1 LPRASPPTS
10 PPREGTIRNRHGLT
24 GVRDEGGTLLL
35 ETAQEAI
42 SAGYLLSCGGLQSDR
57 IAAMTEKTL
66 DLRILPFRGRWSI
79 LRPGARHGPRMTTY
93 PVPDPRY
100 PFLGVHFTRR
110 MDGSVW
116 VGPNA
121 TLAMSREDYGGGPRR
136 LNDLASTLA
145 WPGFWRMA
153 ARNFRHGA
161 SELWK
166 DRVASASLAAAR
178 LYIPGLERGDL
189 LPGPCGIRAQAVGKD
204 GRLADDF
211 EFREGRRALHVI
223 NAPSPA
229 ATASLAIAREIA
241 DRAEGPLRASG
252 R

>member
-1 LPRASPPTS
+1 MM
-10 PPREGTIRNRHGLT
+10 
-24 GVRDEGGTLLL
+24 DGG
-35 ETAQEAI
+35 
-42 SAGYLLSCGGLQSDR
+42 
-57 IAAMTEKTL
+57 L

-79 LRPGARHGPRMTTY
+79 LRPEARHGPRMTIY

-121 TLAMSREDYGGGPRR
+121 TLAMSREDYGRGPWEPR
-136 LNDLASTLA
+136 DIAATLA

-153 ARNFRHGA
+153 ARNWRHGA

-166 DRVASASLAAAR
+166 DRVASAALAAAR
-178 LYIPGLERGDL
+178 RYIPGLDRRDL
-189 LPGPCGIRAQAVGKD
+189 LPGPCGIRAQAVGRD

-241 DRAEGPLRASG
+241 DRAEVRLREAG
-252 R
+252 L